1 MVVKV
6 QSKKGM
12 RCQCFMGIEFQLGKI
27 NILEIDGS
35 DSYTTMR
42 LYLIDKTVYLNIIK
56 MANFILYIFYH
67 YRKDKLIYTLYSFQ
81 LKCPLKKKLVIA
93 LYTEEKEYNI
103 PYPMALSIS
112 CHLGEK
118 DKNQEI
124 CSILPLHSCSHS
136 SLFIEKTL

>member
-1 MVVKV
+1 
-6 QSKKGM
+6 
-12 RCQCFMGIEFQLGKI
+12 MGIEFQLGKI

-103 PYPMALSIS
+103 PYPM
-112 CHLGEK
+112 
-118 DKNQEI
+118 
-124 CSILPLHSCSHS
+124 S
-136 SLFIEKTL
+136 SW